1 MTALPLTG
9 LAGQLRS
16 GTMSALD
23 ATQEYLE
30 RIERL
35 DGRVRSYITVTAE
48 SAREEA
54 RRAECIAAHGAILRV
69 CG

>member
-9 LAGQLRS
+9 LAGRIRGGDISSLE
-16 GTMSALD
+16 
-23 ATQEYLE
+23 ATEEYLE

-35 DGRVRSYITVTAE
+35 DGRVSSYITVTGE

-54 RRAECIAAHGAILRV
+54 RVSRHAS
-69 CG
+69 